1 MAYVNGHVA
10 IPYSNE
16 FKVVIG
22 VYDLPSEKTSVV
34 KTIPFGHAIEADY
47 QKALPVDFALLLT
60 KDTTAKYVISLCNIA
75 IHVC

>member
-16 FKVVIG
+16 YKVVIG
-22 VYDLPSEKTSVV
+22 VYDLPSEKTTSV
-34 KTIPFGHAIEADY
+34 KTVAFGHAIEANY

-60 KDTTAKYVISLCNIA
+60 KNSTAKYVFISFI
-75 IHVC
+75 